1 MLQLV
6 SFYLALSVLSLFF
19 FTRLPTAFL
28 VLICLF
34 VDLVAHMSNTI
45 VHWPDDAV
53 GFVLGYFCN
62 SLFSLLILLYFLI
75 NYFLIHLGVVI
86 SVLSLA
92 LINNIVLA
100 CGLICWMCQ
109 KGKNSDSA
117 DHKSKKSERYKS
129 TLLHL
134 ALLSM
139 NCFIAG
145 SLQFPVIKH
154 LYTKIAVL
162 TNIIIILQDLIH
174 LITGI
179 LGLIVAFEFQS
190 CSKSM

>member
-1 MLQLV
+1 MKNVTTCFFLSCFICFV
-6 SFYLALSVLSLFF
+6 SFF

-154 LYTKIAVL
+154 LCPK
-162 TNIIIILQDLIH
+162 NIWFSYNFLFFYRTWSIWL
-174 LITGI
+174 
-179 LGLIVAFEFQS
+179 AEFLV
-190 CSKSM
+190 